1 MNNIVDH
8 HGRSQTACTKAGYT
22 LNGKQAVFGSML
34 TGFHPD
40 CFIHSIGNV
49 IRAADVAGSTIT
61 TFHNIFSFC
70 FEREVA
76 VECGNT
82 INLRRADAD
91 LLGSVLESLFREISV
106 FLLNILHNADNL
118 SGIVVMIFQ
127 NGIYEFKIYFHETP
141 PLLFLPCF
149 LLLETML

>member
-82 INLRRADAD
+82 INLRRAAKKPAAETDKDAD
-91 LLGSVLESLFREISV
+91 EEKDAETEPDDKEEKEDI
-106 FLLNILHNADNL
+106 DNKTEE
-118 SGIVVMIFQ
+118 
-127 NGIYEFKIYFHETP
+127 N
-141 PLLFLPCF
+141 
-149 LLLETML
+149 